1 MARSHYSFQKRKRE
15 QKQKKKAEEKARR
28 REARRA
34 SKQFDPLPIETA
46 RPVAPIP
53 IDPQAIVPDSSFTV
67 TDAAIT
73 HVAEFLEEAR
83 GEDGFDILFR
93 VEQQPTGQL
102 EIAAGQRL
110 RNDNTFTQGPMPV
123 LAIDRSLALGLD
135 GRTLDVAPDSGG
147 LKLVLR

>member
-28 REARRA
+28 RETRRA
-34 SKQFDPLPIETA
+34 TKHFDPLIVDSA

-53 IDPQAIVPDSSFTV
+53 IDPQDTVPDSTFTV
-67 TDAAIT
+67 TDAAVA
-73 HVAEFLEEAR
+73 HVAEFLEDAR
-83 GEDGFDILFR
+83 GEDGFDILLR

-102 EIAAGQRL
+102 EIVAGQRL
-110 RNDNTFTQGPMPV
+110 RNDATFTQGPMPV
-123 LAIDRSLALGLD
+123 LVIDRALALGLD